1 MRETENEG
9 MHWYRRDT
17 VAALRLTRRS
27 SSEWV
32 RALIIVTC
40 VALSIVAVGQ
50 GVSGASKLPTG
61 HGSPVGPIAKKATD
75 RITLP
80 NGTVDPSEPSG
91 QAPPGDTAMPG
102 YHETYVNDF
111 TGTTIPQG
119 WDVYTGVPGGD
130 PGSQWALGHVV
141 VADGQLQLNT
151 FQDPA
156 FGGEWVTGGLCQCG
170 IEQTYGAY
178 FVRSRATGAG
188 PTMVELLWPITGWPP
203 EIDFSETNG
212 EIGSSSATLHFTSAN
227 SQIHNTVDVDIT
239 QWHTWGVIWTP
250 TSVIYTVDGRVWG
263 EVDIPADIP
272 NQPMTLDLQQQTWCD
287 ATPNF
292 ACPTSPQSM
301 LVDWVAEY
309 TPKGNV
315 TDATGSTKIFTVRPF
330 AKNSALLSSGLK
342 GQIRTLASQIKAKSV
357 SKVILTGYGDS
368 STDTASSRVISRE
381 RALAVDRYLRQI
393 LVNMNVVGVQLSLSE
408 ASSQTPSTSGATSSG
423 AASDGAVV
431 ARIS

>member
-1 MRETENEG
+1 
-9 MHWYRRDT
+9 
-17 VAALRLTRRS
+17 
-27 SSEWV
+27 
-32 RALIIVTC
+32 
-40 VALSIVAVGQ
+40 
-50 GVSGASKLPTG
+50 
-61 HGSPVGPIAKKATD
+61 
-75 RITLP
+75 
-80 NGTVDPSEPSG
+80 
-91 QAPPGDTAMPG
+91 MPG